1 MAGRFGAVVTAM
13 VTPFKDDFSMD
24 LPRAQELVAWLLER
38 GSDSLVVAGTTG
50 EGATLT
56 DKEKMD
62 LWRAAVEAAQGK
74 GRIIAGTG
82 TYDTAHSVHLT
93 QEAERVGCDAA
104 LVVAPYY
111 NKPPQSGL
119 LGHFGAVAGATSLPV
134 ILYNIPGRTAVRI
147 SNETLLRLA
156 QIDNIVGVKDATGD
170 FNGASELLAQAP
182 PDFELISGDDMST
195 FALVCLGG
203 SGVISVTS
211 HVAGERMKQMIEL
224 ALGGDVE
231 GARKIHHELIPLYQG
246 LFITSSPIPVKAA
259 MALIGQPV
267 GPPRLPLV
275 PATEDE
281 IGRIKKA
288 MEDGGVL

>member
-1 MAGRFGAVVTAM
+1 MAGRFGSVVTAM
-13 VTPFKDDFSMD
+13 VTPFKDDFSLD
-24 LPRAQELVAWLLER
+24 LPRAQELVAWLLDR
-38 GSDSLVVAGTTG
+38 GSDSLVIAGTTG

-56 DKEKMD
+56 DREKVD
-62 LWRAAVEAAQGK
+62 LWRVTVEAAQGK

-119 LGHFGAVAGATSLPV
+119 LGHFGAVAEATALPV
-134 ILYNIPGRTAVRI
+134 IVYNIPGRTAVRI

-156 QIDNIVGVKDATGD
+156 GIENIIGVKDATGD
-170 FNGASELLAQAP
+170 LVAAAELAAAA
-182 PDFELISGDDMST
+182 PDFEIISGEDALT
-195 FALVCLGG
+195 FPLVCQGAT
-203 SGVISVTS
+203 GVISVTS
-211 HVAGERMKQMIEL
+211 HIAGERMRQMIDMT
-224 ALGGDVE
+224 AGGDVAS
-231 GARKIHHELIPLYQG
+231 ARKIHFDLLPLYEA
-246 LFITSSPIPVKAA
+246 LFITTSPIPVKAA
-259 MALIGQPV
+259 MSLVGQPV

-281 IGRIKKA
+281 IGRVKKA
-288 MEDGGVL
+288 MEDAGVI